1 MFKILEKT
9 SLNPTVSKMKVHA
22 PLIAKKVLPGQ
33 FIILRIDEKGERIP
47 LTVFDHDFDKEYIE
61 IIYQKVG
68 LSTMKLDQKKV
79 GDYILD
85 VAGPLGRPSI
95 IEENKK
101 AIVIAGGVGTAVAY
115 PLAKEIKNKKGQVE
129 IIVGFRTK
137 SLVILENYINQIDPL
152 ASIVTDDGSYG
163 RKGLVTDVLSEKLS
177 KNQNY
182 DTVIAV
188 GPLPMM
194 RAVCEVTKKYDVKT
208 IVSMNSI
215 MIDGTGMCG
224 GCRLRVDGKVK
235 FACIDG
241 PDFDGHSVDF
251 QEAIIR
257 NRNFLEEEIKS
268 KEKYCNLFKGV

>member
-101 AIVIAGGVGTAVAY
+101 AIVTAGGVGTAVAY

>member
-177 KNQNY
+177 KNPNY

>member
-115 PLAKEIKNKKGQVE
+115 PLAQEIKNKKGQVE

-177 KNQNY
+177 KNSN
-182 DTVIAV
+182 
-188 GPLPMM
+188 
-194 RAVCEVTKKYDVKT
+194 
-208 IVSMNSI
+208 
-215 MIDGTGMCG
+215 
-224 GCRLRVDGKVK
+224 
-235 FACIDG
+235 
-241 PDFDGHSVDF
+241 
-251 QEAIIR
+251 
-257 NRNFLEEEIKS
+257 
-268 KEKYCNLFKGV
+268 